1 MIDNHS
7 FEMLVTAQTDTMYR
21 VSMSMLKNE
30 HDAQDA
36 VHDAIL
42 IAYQNR
48 SKLRQEQY
56 FGTWLIR
63 ILINRCNKM
72 LKTRKRYADI
82 GDTLPDIA
90 SRDNP
95 YISIEIGEAIDSLP
109 EKIRLTVVLYY
120 VEDYSVK
127 EIKDILRIPEGT
139 VKSRLSKGR
148 ELLRKRLGGD

>member
-7 FEMLVTAQTDTMYR
+7 FEMLVQAQTDALYR

-42 IAYQNR
+42 SAYQNR
-48 SKLRQEQY
+48 HKLREERY
-56 FGTWLIR
+56 FGTWLTR
-63 ILINRCNKM
+63 ILINACKKQLRQ
-72 LKTRKRYADI
+72 RSRRAEI
-82 GDTLPDIA
+82 GDWLPDIS

-95 YISIEIGEAIDSLP
+95 YQSVEIAEAIEDLP
-109 EKIRLTVVLYY
+109 EKIRLAVVLYY

-127 EIKDILRIPEGT
+127 EIRSILKIPEGT
-139 VKSRLSKGR
+139 VKSRLNKGR
-148 ELLRKRLGGD
+148 NLLKKSLE